1 MGALD
6 MVNFGGVE
14 TVPSQFAARQ
24 LHVHNAQVTLMR
36 TTSDELRQIARF
48 MCAKLNA
55 ARGPLTLLLPEVRVR
70 VRVRLRLRL
79 RVRVRVRVRV
89 SVRVRDTSSSID
101 VYSP

>member
-36 TTSDELRQIARF
+36 TTSDELREIARF

-70 VRVRLRLRL
+70 VRLRVRVRVRVRVRLRVRLRLRL
-79 RVRVRVRVRV
+79 RVRVRRR
-89 SVRVRDTSSSID
+89 
-101 VYSP
+101 PAAPA

>member
-1 MGALD
+1 

-36 TTSDELRQIARF
+36 TTSDELREIARF

-55 ARGPLTLLLPEVRVR
+55 ARGPLTLLLPEVRG
-70 VRVRLRLRL
+70 
-79 RVRVRVRVRV
+79 
-89 SVRVRDTSSSID
+89 
-101 VYSP
+101 